1 MENAKVSN
9 QKISLHR
16 ALAMR
21 KMTKKRLLDAIDNTK
36 FGSLATGTSKKT
48 RDGEIIE
55 EFEANAKAAYQRIIA
70 LVSNY
75 GKLSRRIALA
85 NVGEHTDIVGGEP
98 TVSNVMIQQQ
108 RDKFSERIL
117 EVFKIQ
123 YSSAKRDVDC
133 SNESLSERLDKFLA
147 SMGGGEKNKLSAD
160 DVNKLSETFRRQN
173 ELRLVDPLKLIA
185 LIPEAEKKLEES
197 KAEVDSL
204 LDELNAR
211 IVIEID
217 LNEV

>member
-1 MENAKVSN
+1 MENTKVSN

-21 KMTKKRLLDAIDNTK
+21 KMIKKRLLDAIDNTK
-36 FGSLATGTSKKT
+36 FVSLATGTSKKT

-55 EFEANAKAAYQRIIA
+55 EFEANAKSTYQRIVA

-85 NVGEHTDIVGGEP
+85 NVGDHTEIISGEP
-98 TVSNVMIQQQ
+98 TVSDVMVQQQ

-117 EVFKIQ
+117 EVFKNQ
-123 YSSAKRDVDC
+123 YSSAKREVDYF
-133 SNESLSERLDKFLA
+133 NVVLSERLDKFLA
-147 SMGGGEKNKLSAD
+147 SMGGGEKNKLSTEE
-160 DVNKLSETFRRQN
+160 VEKLSDTFRRQN
-173 ELRLVDPLKLIA
+173 ELCLVDPLNLIS

-197 KAEVDSL
+197 KAEVDAL

-211 IVIEID
+211 IIIEID

>member
-1 MENAKVSN
+1 MENTKVSN

-36 FGSLATGTSKKT
+36 FVSLATGTSKKT
-48 RDGEIIE
+48 REGEIIE
-55 EFEANAKAAYQRIIA
+55 EFEVNAKAAYQRIVA

-85 NVGEHTDIVGGEP
+85 NVGEATEIIGGEP
-98 TVSNVMIQQQ
+98 TVSDVMIQQQ
-108 RDKFSERIL
+108 RDKFSERVL
-117 EVFKIQ
+117 DVFKTQ
-123 YSSAKRDVDC
+123 YSSAKRDVDY

>member
-1 MENAKVSN
+1 MENTKTSN
-9 QKISLHR
+9 QSISLHR

-21 KMTKKRLLDAIDNTK
+21 KMTKKRLLDAIENTK
-36 FGSLATGTSKKT
+36 FITLATGQSKKT
-48 RDGEIIE
+48 REGEIIE
-55 EFEANAKAAYQRIIA
+55 EFEANASATYQRIIA

-85 NVGEHTDIVGGEP
+85 NVGKTTEIIGGEP
-98 TVSNVMIQQQ
+98 TVSDVMIQQQ

-117 EVFKIQ
+117 EVFKTQ
-123 YSSAKRDVDC
+123 YSSAKRNVDC
-133 SNESLSERLDKFLA
+133 SNESLSERIDKFLA

-160 DVNKLSETFRRQN
+160 DVDKLSETFRRQN

>member
-1 MENAKVSN
+1 MENTKVSN

-21 KMTKKRLLDAIDNTK
+21 KMIKKRLLDAIDNTK
-36 FGSLATGTSKKT
+36 FVSLATGTSKKT

-55 EFEANAKAAYQRIIA
+55 EFEANAKSTYQRIVA

-85 NVGEHTDIVGGEP
+85 NVGDHTETISGGP
-98 TVSNVMIQQQ
+98 TVSDVMVQQQ

-117 EVFKIQ
+117 EVFKNQ
-123 YSSAKRDVDC
+123 YSSAKREVDYF
-133 SNESLSERLDKFLA
+133 NVALSERLDKFLA
-147 SMGGGEKNKLSAD
+147 SMGGGEKNKLSTEE
-160 DVNKLSETFRRQN
+160 VEKLSDTFRRQN
-173 ELRLVDPLKLIA
+173 ELCLIDPLKLIS

-197 KAEVDSL
+197 KAEVDAL

-211 IVIEID
+211 IIIEID

>member
-1 MENAKVSN
+1 MENTKVSN

-21 KMTKKRLLDAIDNTK
+21 KMTKKRLLDAIENTK
-36 FGSLATGTSKKT
+36 FISLATGTSKKT

-55 EFEANAKAAYQRIIA
+55 EFEANVKSTYQRIVA

-85 NVGEHTDIVGGEP
+85 NVGEHTDIIGEGP
-98 TVSNVMIQQQ
+98 TVSDVMVQQQ

-117 EVFKIQ
+117 EVFKTQ
-123 YSSAKRDVDC
+123 YSSAKREVDY
-133 SNESLSERLDKFLA
+133 SNEALSERLDKFLA
-147 SMGGGEKNKLSAD
+147 SMGGGEKNKLSNEE
-160 DVNKLSETFRRQN
+160 VEKLSDTFRRQN
-173 ELRLVDPLKLIA
+173 ELCLIDPLKLIS

-197 KAEVDSL
+197 KAEVDAL

-211 IVIEID
+211 IIIEID

>member
-1 MENAKVSN
+1 MEDMKVSN

-21 KMTKKRLLDAIDNTK
+21 KMTKKRLLNAIDNTK
-36 FGSLATGTSKKT
+36 FVSLATGTSKKT

-55 EFEANAKAAYQRIIA
+55 EFEANAKSAYQRIIA

-85 NVGEHTDIVGGEP
+85 NVGEHTDTVGGEP
-98 TVSNVMIQQQ
+98 TVSDVMIQQQ

-117 EVFKIQ
+117 EVFKTQ
-123 YSSAKRDVDC
+123 YSSAKRDVDY

-173 ELRLVDPLKLIA
+173 ELRLVDPLRLIS

>member
-1 MENAKVSN
+1 MENTKVSN

-21 KMTKKRLLDAIDNTK
+21 KMTKKRLLDAIENTK
-36 FGSLATGTSKKT
+36 FITLATGMSKKT
-48 RDGEIIE
+48 REGEIIE
-55 EFEANAKAAYQRIIA
+55 EFEAKASTTYQRIIA

-85 NVGEHTDIVGGEP
+85 NIGETADIIGGGP
-98 TVSNVMIQQQ
+98 TVSDVMIQQQ

-117 EVFKIQ
+117 EVFKTQ
-123 YSSAKRDVDC
+123 YSSAKRDVDY

-160 DVNKLSETFRRQN
+160 DVDKLSETFRRQN
-173 ELRLVDPLKLIA
+173 ELRLVDPLKLIS

>member
-1 MENAKVSN
+1 
-9 QKISLHR
+9 
-16 ALAMR
+16 MR

-36 FGSLATGTSKKT
+36 FITLTTGTSKKT
-48 RDGEIIE
+48 REGEIIE
-55 EFEANAKAAYQRIIA
+55 EFEANAKAAYQRIVA

-85 NVGEHTDIVGGEP
+85 NVGETTETISGEP
-98 TVSNVMIQQQ
+98 TVSDIMIQQQ
-108 RDKFSERIL
+108 RDKFSERVL
-117 EVFKIQ
+117 DVFKTQ
-123 YSSAKRDVDC
+123 YSSAKRDVDY
-133 SNESLSERLDKFLA
+133 SNESLFERLDRFLT
-147 SMGGGEKNKLSAD
+147 SMTGGEKNKLFPKE
-160 DVNKLSETFRRQN
+160 VEELTETFRRQN
-173 ELRLVDPLKLIA
+173 ELRLVDPLKLIT

>member
-1 MENAKVSN
+1 MENTKVSN

-36 FGSLATGTSKKT
+36 FVSLATGTSKKT

-55 EFEANAKAAYQRIIA
+55 EFETNANAVYQRIIA

-85 NVGEHTDIVGGEP
+85 NVGEHTDTVGGEP
-98 TVSNVMIQQQ
+98 TVSDVMIQQQ

-117 EVFKIQ
+117 EVFKNQ
-123 YSSAKRDVDC
+123 YSSAKREVDY
-133 SNESLSERLDKFLA
+133 SNEALSERLDKFLA
-147 SMGGGEKNKLSAD
+147 SMGGGEKNKLSNEE
-160 DVNKLSETFRRQN
+160 VEKLSDTFRRQN
-173 ELRLVDPLKLIA
+173 ELCLVDPLKLIS

-197 KAEVDSL
+197 KAEVDAL

-211 IVIEID
+211 IIIEID
-217 LNEV
+217 LNEA